1 MSAIIEATLNQSYKI
16 EVEIVGNVTYFDELS
31 LPPHQH
37 NINDVTFTDTQYN
50 SYTEILNS

>member
-16 EVEIVGNVTYFDELS
+16 EVEIVGNVTYFDEVV

-37 NINDVTFTDTQYN
+37 NISDVTFTDTQYN

>member
-16 EVEIVGNVTYFDELS
+16 EVEIVGNVTYSDELS